1 MWLRRV
7 SFLAIGYRLG
17 KRTERAKAAK
27 KRLVARRTLTP
38 LLLDHK
44 HADTL
49 VDAGGLAAIVG
60 DLPQWC
66 KRPDHETTSWLN
78 GLLAELW
85 PQLSA
90 ALSEKIGTAVGKKLA
105 RISPLGLNLSFKEF
119 GLGNEAISL
128 LSVRKVGRAKDTNE
142 VILDFDM
149 RWCGDPTIVLN
160 ASVLGLP
167 LMVRLNELQLIG
179 PLRLCF
185 ADFDNNLPCFHMLK
199 IAFVERPDINF
210 KLKLVGGDIDMVM
223 GLKEKI
229 TEVISNGLGKALVWP
244 KYIRVPIAN
253 KNRPGAQDAKVG
265 VDKADAA
272 GVLEVTL
279 VSGSNLRN
287 MRAIGRSDP
296 YVTFS
301 LTNSGRNEV
310 KSSVIKHDLNPRW
323 NEHFKIVLDDLDSH
337 DLQFV
342 VADYSAMAE
351 DKGVKKIEKCF
362 TKMDV
367 ACCGWWRRRTGAKGA
382 RDAKSRAKEL
392 EGAMFQT
399 VMGTGSV
406 KVSELKP
413 FQEVTK
419 QVPLSKDAMSVFAD
433 PTRRKKV
440 SAGSVT
446 LRMRVIPLTSTATR
460 TARNLESAGL
470 KVKKALVKKREEHGV
485 AGPKK
490 TFMERFGRPP
500 TAEELE
506 EEARRASEKPV
517 DFDRSAKEAVELMLN
532 TVLGGT
538 LDRSDPRQ
546 AEQVE
551 LLKPHLNGLLYITLV
566 KGEGLVAKDVGNT
579 SDPYFKIKLKSQS
592 WRSPVVYK
600 TLNPVYDA
608 STEFIVSPADLLSPG
623 VVIKCECWDKDIVG
637 KEFMGE
643 CDVDLRDVVK
653 RSLQAV
659 GGWVYRRVELRGVEH
674 GSVHVKFR
682 FQPADVGMREKTP
695 EARERYLARHRSR
708 MRRKA
713 ERRSV
718 DGNGDGRAKSYPG
731 TVMDDGDEGP
741 GEKSVNFDAG
751 DVGREDYFDFGSDDE
766 PSSEDEEYAELRSHP
781 SSSPTR
787 LKVTDEGGPSPPASP
802 PRRGLF
808 GRKK

>member
-66 KRPDHETTSWLN
+66 KKPDHETTVWLN

-210 KLKLVGGDIDMVM
+210 TLKLVGGNIDMVM

-253 KNRPGAQDAKVG
+253 ENRPGAQDVKIG

-460 TARNLESAGL
+460 TAKNLESAGL

-506 EEARRASEKPV
+506 EEAKRASKKPV

-532 TVLGGT
+532 TVLGAN

-592 WRSPVVYK
+592 WRSPVVYQ

-643 CDVDLRDVVK
+643 CDVELRDVVK

-695 EARERYLARHRSR
+695 EARERYLARHKSR

-718 DGNGDGRAKSYPG
+718 DGKGDGLKTYPD
-731 TVMDDGDEGP
+731 TATDDGDEGP
-741 GEKSVNFDAG
+741 GKEVHFDAG
-751 DVGREDYFDFGSDDE
+751 DVGQEDYFDFGSDDE
-766 PSSEDEEYAELRSHP
+766 PSSEDEEDAELRSHP

>member
-1 MWLRRV
+1 M
-7 SFLAIGYRLG
+7 AIGYRLG

-27 KRLVARRTLTP
+27 KRLIARRTLTP

-66 KRPDHETTSWLN
+66 KKPDHETTAWLN

-167 LMVRLNELQLIG
+167 LMVRLDELQLIG

-253 KNRPGAQDAKVG
+253 KNRPGAQDVKVG

-460 TARNLESAGL
+460 TAKNLESAGL

-485 AGPKK
+485 AVPKK

-506 EEARRASEKPV
+506 EEAKRASKKPV

-532 TVLGGT
+532 TVLGGN

-592 WRSPVVYK
+592 WRSPVVYQ

-643 CDVDLRDVVK
+643 CDVELRDVVK

-695 EARERYLARHRSR
+695 EARERYLARHKSR

-718 DGNGDGRAKSYPG
+718 DGKGDGLKRYPD
-731 TVMDDGDEGP
+731 TATDDGDEGP
-741 GEKSVNFDAG
+741 EKVVHFDAG
-751 DVGREDYFDFGSDDE
+751 DVGQEDYFDFGSDDE
-766 PSSEDEEYAELRSHP
+766 PSSEDEEDAELRSHP

-787 LKVTDEGGPSPPASP
+787 LKVTDDEGGPSPPPSP

>member
-1 MWLRRV
+1 M
-7 SFLAIGYRLG
+7 
-17 KRTERAKAAK
+17 
-27 KRLVARRTLTP
+27 
-38 LLLDHK
+38 
-44 HADTL
+44 
-49 VDAGGLAAIVG
+49 G

-66 KRPDHETTSWLN
+66 KKPDHETTVWLN

-128 LSVRKVGRAKDTNE
+128 LSVRKVGRVKDTNE

-149 RWCGDPTIVLN
+149 RWCGDPSIVLN

-210 KLKLVGGDIDMVM
+210 TLKLVGGNIDMVM

-253 KNRPGAQDAKVG
+253 ENRPGAQDVKIG

-279 VSGSNLRN
+279 VGGSNLRN

-460 TARNLESAGL
+460 TAKNLESAGL

-506 EEARRASEKPV
+506 EEAKRASKKPV

-532 TVLGGT
+532 TVLGAN

-592 WRSPVVYK
+592 WRSPVVYQ

-643 CDVDLRDVVK
+643 CDVELRDVVK

-682 FQPADVGMREKTP
+682 FQPADVGMRENTP
-695 EARERYLARHRSR
+695 EARERYLARHKSR

-718 DGNGDGRAKSYPG
+718 DGKGDGLKTYPD
-731 TVMDDGDEGP
+731 TATDDGDEGP
-741 GEKSVNFDAG
+741 GRRFTLTRAAWARRITSISARTMSRARRMRRTPSCGRTRRRLQRDSRSRTKEDRRRLRRRREGDSLVEKNS
-751 DVGREDYFDFGSDDE
+751 RENRRKQ
-766 PSSEDEEYAELRSHP
+766 PRAELHDPPP
-781 SSSPTR
+781 SVTSPLLFAAR
-787 LKVTDEGGPSPPASP
+787 LYP
-802 PRRGLF
+802 
-808 GRKK
+808 

>member
-44 HADTL
+44 RADTL
-49 VDAGGLAAIVG
+49 VDAGGLTAIVG

-66 KRPDHETTSWLN
+66 KKPDHETTVWLN

-128 LSVRKVGRAKDTNE
+128 LSVRKVGRVKDTNE

-149 RWCGDPTIVLN
+149 RWCGDPSIVLN

-210 KLKLVGGDIDMVM
+210 TLKLVGGNIDMVM

-253 KNRPGAQDAKVG
+253 ENRPGAQDIKIG

-279 VSGSNLRN
+279 VGGSNLRN

-460 TARNLESAGL
+460 TAKNLESAGL

-506 EEARRASEKPV
+506 EEAKRASKKPV

-532 TVLGGT
+532 TVLGAN

-592 WRSPVVYK
+592 WRSPVVYQ

-643 CDVDLRDVVK
+643 CDVELRDVVK

-674 GSVHVKFR
+674 GSVHIKFK
-682 FQPADVGMREKTP
+682 FQPADVGMRENTP
-695 EARERYLARHRSR
+695 EARERYLARHKSR

-718 DGNGDGRAKSYPG
+718 DGKGDGLKTYPD
-731 TVMDDGDEGP
+731 TATDDGDKGP
-741 GEKSVNFDAG
+741 GKEVHFDVG
-751 DVGREDYFDFGSDDE
+751 DVGQEDYFDFGSDDE
-766 PSSEDEEYAELRSHP
+766 PSSEDEEDAELRSHP

>member
-27 KRLVARRTLTP
+27 KRLIARRTLTP

-66 KRPDHETTSWLN
+66 KRPDHETTVWLN

-128 LSVRKVGRAKDTNE
+128 LSVRKVGQVKDTNE

-149 RWCGDPTIVLN
+149 RWCGDPSIVLN

-210 KLKLVGGDIDMVM
+210 TLKLVGGNIDMVM

-229 TEVISNGLGKALVWP
+229 TEVIGNGLGKALVWP

-253 KNRPGAQDAKVG
+253 KNRPGAQDVKVG

-279 VSGSNLRN
+279 VGGSNLRN

-337 DLQFV
+337 ELQFV

-460 TARNLESAGL
+460 TAKNLESAGL

-485 AGPKK
+485 AVPKK

-506 EEARRASEKPV
+506 EEAKRASKKPV

-532 TVLGGT
+532 TVLGAN

-592 WRSPVVYK
+592 WRSPVVYQ

-643 CDVDLRDVVK
+643 CDVELRDVVK

-682 FQPADVGMREKTP
+682 FQPADVGMRENTP
-695 EARERYLARHRSR
+695 EARERYLARHKSR
-708 MRRKA
+708 MRRKV

-718 DGNGDGRAKSYPG
+718 DGKGDGLKTYPD
-731 TVMDDGDEGP
+731 TATDDGDEGP
-741 GEKSVNFDAG
+741 GKEVHFDAG
-751 DVGREDYFDFGSDDE
+751 DVGQEDYFDFGSDDE
-766 PSSEDEEYAELRSHP
+766 PSSEDEEDAELRSHP

>member
-1 MWLRRV
+1 M
-7 SFLAIGYRLG
+7 AIGYRLG
-17 KRTERAKAAK
+17 KKTERAKAAK
-27 KRLVARRTLTP
+27 KRLAARRTLTP

-49 VDAGGLAAIVG
+49 VDVGGLAAIVG

-105 RISPLGLNLSFKEF
+105 RISPMGLNLSFKEF

-128 LSVRKVGRAKDTNE
+128 LSVRKVGRARDTNE

-149 RWCGDPTIVLN
+149 RWCGDPTVVLN

-167 LMVRLNELQLIG
+167 LIVRLNELQLIG
-179 PLRLCF
+179 PLRLCL

-229 TEVISNGLGKALVWP
+229 TEAIGNGLGKALVWP

-253 KNRPGAQDAKVG
+253 KNRPGAQDVKVG

-287 MRAIGRSDP
+287 MRSIGKSDP

-301 LTNSGRNEV
+301 LTNSGRKET
-310 KSSVIKHDLNPRW
+310 KSSVIKRDLNPRW
-323 NEHFKIVLDDLDSH
+323 NEHFKIVLDDLESH
-337 DLQFV
+337 ELQFV

-351 DKGVKKIEKCF
+351 DAGVKKIEKCF

-382 RDAKSRAKEL
+382 RDAKSRAMEV

-419 QVPLSKDAMSVFAD
+419 TVPLSKDAISVFSD
-433 PTRRKKV
+433 PTRRKTV
-440 SAGSVT
+440 NAGSVT
-446 LRMRVIPLTSTATR
+446 LRMRIIPLTSTATR
-460 TARNLESAGL
+460 TAKNLESAGL
-470 KVKKALVKKREEHGV
+470 KVKKQMLNKRAEHGIKD
-485 AGPKK
+485 PKK

-500 TAEELE
+500 SDEELE
-506 EEARRASEKPV
+506 EEKKRSEEKPV
-517 DFDRSAKEAVELMLN
+517 DFDKSAKEAVELMLN
-532 TVLGGT
+532 TVLGGN
-538 LDRSDPRQ
+538 LDLSDARQ

-551 LLKPHLNGLLYITLV
+551 LLKPHLNGLLYVTLV
-566 KGEGLVAKDVGNT
+566 KGEGLVVRDVGGT

-592 WRSPVVYK
+592 WRSPVIYK

-608 STEFIVSPADLLSPG
+608 GTEFIVSPSDLLSPG
-623 VVIKCECWDKDIVG
+623 VTVKCECWDKDIVG

-643 CDVDLRDVVK
+643 CDIDLKDVVK
-653 RSLQAV
+653 RSLEAV

-682 FQPADVGMREKTP
+682 FQPADVGMRETTT
-695 EARERYLARHRSR
+695 EAKQGYLARRKSR
-708 MRRKA
+708 VRRKA
-713 ERRSV
+713 ERRSLDREGKDKGSLDKKDSLDDED
-718 DGNGDGRAKSYPG
+718 DGNEDG
-731 TVMDDGDEGP
+731 VLLVHE
-741 GEKSVNFDAG
+741 
-751 DVGREDYFDFGSDDE
+751 EDYFDFGSDGE
-766 PSSEDEEYAELRSHP
+766 PSSGDDSDVELHP
-781 SSSPTR
+781 QGSASPTR
-787 LKVTDEGGPSPPASP
+787 LKVIEEGQRSPPRSP

>member
-44 HADTL
+44 RADTL

-66 KRPDHETTSWLN
+66 KKPDHETTVWLN

-128 LSVRKVGRAKDTNE
+128 LSVRKVGRVKDTNE

-149 RWCGDPTIVLN
+149 RWCGDPSIVLN

-210 KLKLVGGDIDMVM
+210 TLKLVGGNIDMVM

-253 KNRPGAQDAKVG
+253 ENRPGAQDVKIG

-279 VSGSNLRN
+279 VGGSNLRN

-460 TARNLESAGL
+460 TAKNLESAGL

-506 EEARRASEKPV
+506 EEAKRASKKPV

-532 TVLGGT
+532 TVLGAN

-592 WRSPVVYK
+592 WRSPVVYQ

-643 CDVDLRDVVK
+643 CDVELRDVVK

-682 FQPADVGMREKTP
+682 FQPADVGMRENTP
-695 EARERYLARHRSR
+695 EARERYLARHKSR

-718 DGNGDGRAKSYPG
+718 DGKGDGLKTYPD
-731 TVMDDGDEGP
+731 TATDDGDEGP
-741 GEKSVNFDAG
+741 GKEVHFDAG
-751 DVGREDYFDFGSDDE
+751 DVGQEDYFDFGSDDE
-766 PSSEDEEYAELRSHP
+766 PSSEDEEDAELRSHP
-781 SSSPTR
+781 SSFPTR

>member
-27 KRLVARRTLTP
+27 KRLIARRTLTP

-66 KRPDHETTSWLN
+66 KRPDHETTVWLN

-128 LSVRKVGRAKDTNE
+128 LSVRKVGQVKDTNE

-149 RWCGDPTIVLN
+149 RWCGDPSIVLN

-210 KLKLVGGDIDMVM
+210 TLKLVGGNIDMVM

-253 KNRPGAQDAKVG
+253 ENRPGAQDVKIG

-279 VSGSNLRN
+279 VGGSNLRN

-337 DLQFV
+337 ELQFV

-460 TARNLESAGL
+460 TAKNLESAGL

-485 AGPKK
+485 AVPKK

-506 EEARRASEKPV
+506 EEAKRASKKPV

-532 TVLGGT
+532 TVLGAN

-592 WRSPVVYK
+592 WRSPVVYQ

-643 CDVDLRDVVK
+643 CDVELRDVVK

-682 FQPADVGMREKTP
+682 FQPADVGMRENTP
-695 EARERYLARHRSR
+695 EARERYLARHKSR
-708 MRRKA
+708 MRRKV

-718 DGNGDGRAKSYPG
+718 DGKGDGLKTYPD
-731 TVMDDGDEGP
+731 TATDDGDEGP
-741 GEKSVNFDAG
+741 GKEVHFDAG
-751 DVGREDYFDFGSDDE
+751 DVGQEDYFDFGSDDE
-766 PSSEDEEYAELRSHP
+766 PSSEDEEDAELRSHP